1 MALIKKAEIDKLKA
15 EIKKL
20 KLENKRLKLDK
31 NWPPKGNTVTVP
43 KEMKPLFDK
52 AQKIVG
58 DYFSDLYHDPE
69 RGTIEIQD
77 QRYVLV
83 RASALS
89 YDFLNTIQKL
99 YADRGE
105 EEATSIG
112 RNFLFDI
119 AHVIGLEDAKN
130 FNKKMKLKDPI
141 SKLSAGPVH
150 FAYSGWA
157 FVDILPESKPS
168 PDENYF
174 LKYNHP
180 FSFEAD
186 SWLRAGKKSNQ
197 PVCVMNAGYSS
208 GWCEAS
214 FGISLTAVEITCKAR
229 GDKNCTFIMAP
240 PHKIELYLGKHK
252 NNANRKKAQIPSFLK
267 RKKIEEDVKN
277 SLKEKEILLKE
288 IHHRVKNNLQIISSL
303 LNLQALTFEDK
314 NSREKF
320 KESIN
325 RIKSMAI
332 IHEML
337 YRSGNLSVV
346 KIKDY
351 FESLISFITGTY
363 TVSTKITTEL
373 IVNSESEVLDIDKA
387 IPCGLIL
394 NEMISNSL
402 KYAFKDRKSGKI
414 SIRFNEFPKKEK
426 NFELIVEDDGVG
438 ISKNFDFLN
447 VESFGMQ
454 IIHSL
459 VSQLDGSIA
468 LENKFGTKFS
478 IQF

>member
-1 MALIKKAEIDKLKA
+1 MGE
-15 EIKKL
+15 
-20 KLENKRLKLDK
+20 
-31 NWPPKGNTVTVP
+31 
-43 KEMKPLFDK
+43 
-52 AQKIVG
+52 
-58 DYFSDLYHDPE
+58 YFSDLYHDPE
-69 RGTIEIQD
+69 KGTIEIRD

-89 YDFLNTIQKL
+89 YEFLNTIQNL
-99 YADRGE
+99 YADRGD
-105 EEATSIG
+105 EEAMNIG

-130 FNKKMKLKDPI
+130 FHKRMKLKDPI

-157 FVDILPESKPS
+157 YVDILPESKPS

-186 SWLRAGKKSNQ
+186 SWLRAGKKSEQ
-197 PVCVMNAGYSS
+197 PVCIMNAGYSS

-214 FGISLTAVEITCKAR
+214 FGISLTAVEITCKAK

-240 PHKIELYLGKHK
+240 PHKIESYLGKQSK
-252 NNANRKKAQIPSFLK
+252 NKSTKKAQIPSFLE
-267 RKKIEEDVKN
+267 RKKIEEEVKT
-277 SLKEKEILLKE
+277 SLKEKEVLLKE

-303 LNLQALTFEDK
+303 LNLQSLTFEDK
-314 NSREKF
+314 SSREKF

-351 FESLISFITGTY
+351 FESLINFIIGTY
-363 TVSTKITTEL
+363 TVQTKIKTEL

-402 KYAFKDRKSGKI
+402 KYAFKNRKSGKI
-414 SIRFNEFPKKEK
+414 SVRFTEFKKGK
-426 NFELIVEDDGVG
+426 DKFELIVEDDGVG
-438 ISKNFDFLN
+438 ISKDINFLN

-454 IIHSL
+454 IVHSL
-459 VSQLDGSIA
+459 VSQLDGSIT
-468 LENKFGTKFS
+468 LENKGGTNFR
-478 IQF
+478 IRF

>member
-1 MALIKKAEIDKLKA
+1 M
-15 EIKKL
+15 
-20 KLENKRLKLDK
+20 
-31 NWPPKGNTVTVP
+31 
-43 KEMKPLFDK
+43 
-52 AQKIVG
+52 
-58 DYFSDLYHDPE
+58 YHDPE
-69 RGTIEIQD
+69 KGTIEIQD

-83 RASALS
+83 RASSLS
-89 YDFLNTIQKL
+89 HEFLNTIQNL
-99 YADRGE
+99 YADRGD

-119 AHVIGLEDAKN
+119 AHVIGLEDARN
-130 FNKKMKLKDPI
+130 FHKRMKLKDPI

-157 FVDILPESKPS
+157 FVDILPESRPI
-168 PDENYF
+168 PDDNYF
-174 LKYNHP
+174 MKFHHP

-186 SWLRAGKKSNQ
+186 SWLRAGKKSDQ

-214 FGISLTAVEITCKAR
+214 FGISLTAVEISCKAR

-240 PHKIELYLGKHK
+240 PHKIESYLGKQK
-252 NNANRKKAQIPSFLK
+252 NSTSRKKAQIPSFLE

-303 LNLQALTFEDK
+303 LNLQSLTFEDK
-314 NSREKF
+314 QNREKF

-363 TVSTKITTEL
+363 TVNTKIKTEL
-373 IVNSESEVLDIDKA
+373 IIKSASEVLDIDKA

-394 NEMISNSL
+394 NEMISNSI
-402 KYAFKDRKSGKI
+402 KYAFKNRKSGKI
-414 SIRFNEFPKKEK
+414 SIRFNEFPQKEK
-426 NFELIVEDDGVG
+426 KFELIVEDDGVG
-438 ISKNFDFLN
+438 IPKNFDFLN

-454 IIHSL
+454 IVHSL
-459 VSQLDGSIA
+459 VSQLDGSIT
-468 LENKFGTKFS
+468 LENKNGTKFS

>member
-1 MALIKKAEIDKLKA
+1 MQ
-15 EIKKL
+15 
-20 KLENKRLKLDK
+20 
-31 NWPPKGNTVTVP
+31 
-43 KEMKPLFDK
+43 PLFDK

-69 RGTIEIQD
+69 KGTIEIQD

-168 PDENYF
+168 PDENFF

-240 PHKIELYLGKHK
+240 PHKIEAYLGKHK
-252 NNANRKKAQIPSFLK
+252 NNTARKKAQIPSFLE

-363 TVSTKITTEL
+363 TVSTKITTE
-373 IVNSESEVLDIDKA
+373 IMVNSESEVLDIDKA

-394 NEMISNSL
+394 NEMISNSI
-402 KYAFKDRKSGKI
+402 KYAFKDRNSGKI

-426 NFELIVEDDGVG
+426 KFKLIVEDDGVG

-468 LENKFGTKFS
+468 LDNKCGTKFS

>member
-1 MALIKKAEIDKLKA
+1 
-15 EIKKL
+15 
-20 KLENKRLKLDK
+20 
-31 NWPPKGNTVTVP
+31 VP
-43 KEMKPLFDK
+43 KEMQPLFDK

-69 RGTIEIQD
+69 KGTIEIQD

-168 PDENYF
+168 PDENFF

-214 FGISLTAVEITCKAR
+214 YGISLTAVEITCKAR

-240 PHKIELYLGKHK
+240 PQKIEAYLGKQK
-252 NNANRKKAQIPSFLK
+252 NNTARKKAQIPSFLE

-303 LNLQALTFEDK
+303 LNLQALSFEDK

-351 FESLISFITGTY
+351 FESLISFITGAY

-373 IVNSESEVLDIDKA
+373 IVNSKSEVLDIDKA

-426 NFELIVEDDGVG
+426 KFELIVEDDGVG

-454 IIHSL
+454 IINSL

-468 LENKFGTKFS
+468 LDNKGGTKFS

>member
-1 MALIKKAEIDKLKA
+1 
-15 EIKKL
+15 
-20 KLENKRLKLDK
+20 
-31 NWPPKGNTVTVP
+31 
-43 KEMKPLFDK
+43 MKPLFDK
-52 AQKIVG
+52 AQKNVG

-69 RGTIEIQD
+69 KGTIEIQD

-168 PDENYF
+168 PDENFF

-186 SWLRAGKKSNQ
+186 SWLRAGKKSDQ

-240 PHKIELYLGKHK
+240 PHKIELYLGKNK
-252 NNANRKKAQIPSFLK
+252 NNTNRKKAQIPSFLE

-373 IVNSESEVLDIDKA
+373 MVNSESDVLDIDKA

-394 NEMISNSL
+394 NEMISNSI

-414 SIRFNEFPKKEK
+414 NIRFNEFPKKEK
-426 NFELIVEDDGVG
+426 KFELIVEDNGVG

-468 LENKFGTKFS
+468 LDNKGGTKFS

>member
-1 MALIKKAEIDKLKA
+1 M
-15 EIKKL
+15 
-20 KLENKRLKLDK
+20 DK
-31 NWPPKGNTVTVP
+31 NWPPKGDTVSVP
-43 KEMKPLFDK
+43 NQIKPIFDK
-52 AQKIVG
+52 AQKTVG
-58 DYFSDLYHDPE
+58 KYFSDLYHDPE
-69 RGTIEIQD
+69 KGTIEIHD

-89 YDFLNTIQKL
+89 YDFLNTIQNL

-105 EEATSIG
+105 EEAINIG

-130 FNKKMKLKDPI
+130 FHKKMKLKDPI

-174 LKYNHP
+174 LKYHHP

-186 SWLRAGKKSNQ
+186 SWLRAGKKSDQ

-214 FGISLTAVEITCKAR
+214 FGISLTAVEISCKAR

-240 PHKIELYLGKHK
+240 PNKIESYLGKQK
-252 NNANRKKAQIPSFLK
+252 TSKSKKKTQIPSFLE

-303 LNLQALTFEDK
+303 LNLQSLTFEDRQ
-314 NSREKF
+314 NREKF

-363 TVSTKITTEL
+363 TVNTRIKTDL
-373 IVNSESEVLDIDKA
+373 IVDSKSEVLDIDKA
-387 IPCGLIL
+387 IPCGLVL

-402 KYAFKDRKSGKI
+402 KYAFKNRDNGKI
-414 SIRFNEFPKKEK
+414 NIHFQEFTAQKKK
-426 NFELIVEDDGVG
+426 YELIVEDNGVG
-438 ISKNFDFLN
+438 IPKNFDLLN

-454 IIHSL
+454 IVHSL
-459 VSQLDGSIA
+459 VSQLDGSITM
-468 LENKFGTKFS
+468 EIKNGTKF
-478 IQF
+478 IIRF

>member
-1 MALIKKAEIDKLKA
+1 
-15 EIKKL
+15 
-20 KLENKRLKLDK
+20 LENKRLKLDK
-31 NWPPKGNTVTVP
+31 NWPPKGETVSVP
-43 KEMKPLFDK
+43 RQFKPLFDK
-52 AQKIVG
+52 AQKTVG
-58 DYFSDLYHDPE
+58 EYFSNLYHDPE
-69 RGTIEIQD
+69 KGTIEIHD

-89 YDFLNTIQKL
+89 YDFLNTIQNL

-105 EEATSIG
+105 DEATNIG
-112 RNFLFDI
+112 RHFLFDI

-130 FNKKMKLKDPI
+130 FHKKMKLKDPI

-168 PDENYF
+168 PNENFF

-186 SWLRAGKKSNQ
+186 SWLKAGKKSEQ

-214 FGISLTAVEITCKAR
+214 FGMSLTAVEITCKAR

-240 PHKIELYLGKHK
+240 PHKIEFYLGKQKK
-252 NNANRKKAQIPSFLK
+252 NNLRKKAQIPSFLE
-267 RKKIEEDVKN
+267 RKKIEEEVKN

-303 LNLQALTFEDK
+303 LNLQSLTIDDK
-314 NSREKF
+314 QNREKF

-363 TVSTKITTEL
+363 SVNTEIKTEL
-373 IVNSESEVLDIDKA
+373 IVKSESEVLDIDKA

-402 KYAFKDRKSGKI
+402 KYAFKGRKSGKI
-414 SIRFNEFPKKEK
+414 SIRFREFPKKEK
-426 NFELIVEDDGVG
+426 KFELIVEDDGVG
-438 ISKNFDFLN
+438 IAKNFDFLN

-454 IIHSL
+454 IVHSL
-459 VSQLDGSIA
+459 VSQLDGSIT
-468 LENKFGTKFS
+468 LENKGGTKFS

>member
-1 MALIKKAEIDKLKA
+1 MKKNSELEKLRVENTKLKA
-15 EIKKL
+15 TIKKL
-20 KLENKRLKLDK
+20 KSEKK
-31 NWPPKGNTVTVP
+31 WPPEGKTVSVP
-43 KEMKPLFDK
+43 KPFQTIFNK
-52 AQKIVG
+52 AQETVG
-58 DYFSDLYHDPE
+58 KYFSDLSHAPE
-69 RGTIEIQD
+69 KGTIEIND

-89 YDFLNTIQKL
+89 YDFLNTIKQL

-105 EEATSIG
+105 TEAMNIG

-130 FNKKMKLKDPI
+130 FHKRMKLKDPI

-157 FVDILPESKPS
+157 YVDILPESNPV
-168 PDENYF
+168 PNEDYYI
-174 LKYNHP
+174 KYHHP

-186 SWLRAGKKSNQ
+186 SWIRAGKKSTE
-197 PVCVMNAGYSS
+197 PVCIMNSGYSS

-214 FGISLTAVEITCKAR
+214 FGIPLTAVEISCKAK

-240 PHKIELYLGKHK
+240 PHKIESYLGKK
-252 NNANRKKAQIPSFLK
+252 NKKTNNKKNVIPSFLE
-267 RKKIEEDVKN
+267 RKKIEEEIKK
-277 SLKEKEILLKE
+277 SLSEKEILLKE

-303 LNLQALTFEDK
+303 LNLQSLTFDDK
-314 NSREKF
+314 MSRDKF

-325 RIKSMAI
+325 RINSMAI

-346 KIKDY
+346 KIHDY
-351 FESLISFITGTY
+351 ISSLMNFIVGSY
-363 TVSTKITTEL
+363 TLNTKIKTILE
-373 IVNSESEVLDIDKA
+373 VKSNNDVLDIDKA

-394 NEMISNSL
+394 NEMLSNSL
-402 KYAFKDRKSGKI
+402 KYAFKGKTKGTLKITFKDFKKSNKQ
-414 SIRFNEFPKKEK
+414 
-426 NFELIVEDDGVG
+426 FELIVEDDGIG
-438 ISKNFDFLN
+438 MNKKIDFLN
-447 VESFGMQ
+447 IESFGLQ

-459 VSQLDGSIA
+459 VTQLDGSIS
-468 LENKFGTKFS
+468 LDTKKGTKFT

>member
-1 MALIKKAEIDKLKA
+1 M
-15 EIKKL
+15 
-20 KLENKRLKLDK
+20 DK

-52 AQKIVG
+52 AQKTVG
-58 DYFSDLYHDPE
+58 NYFLDLYHEPE
-69 RGTIEIQD
+69 KGTIEIQD

-105 EEATSIG
+105 EEANSIG

-130 FNKKMKLKDPI
+130 FNKKMKVKDPVA
-141 SKLSAGPVH
+141 KLSAGPVH

-168 PDENYF
+168 PDENFF

-186 SWLRAGKKSNQ
+186 SWLRVGKKSDQ

-214 FGISLTAVEITCKAR
+214 FGMSLTAVEITCKAR

-240 PHKIELYLGKHK
+240 PHKIESYLGKQK
-252 NNANRKKAQIPSFLK
+252 NNTDRKKTQIPSFLE
-267 RKKIEEDVKN
+267 RKKIEEGVKN

-303 LNLQALTFEDK
+303 LNLQSLTLEDK
-314 NSREKF
+314 QSREKF

-351 FESLISFITGTY
+351 FESLISFISGTY
-363 TVSTKITTEL
+363 TVSTKIKTEL
-373 IVNSESEVLDIDKA
+373 IIKSESEVLDIDKA

-414 SIRFNEFPKKEK
+414 GIRFNEFPKKEK
-426 NFELIVEDDGVG
+426 KYELIVEDDGVG

-454 IIHSL
+454 IVHSL
-459 VSQLDGSIA
+459 VSQLDGSIT
-468 LENKFGTKFS
+468 LENKSGTKFS

>member
-1 MALIKKAEIDKLKA
+1 M
-15 EIKKL
+15 
-20 KLENKRLKLDK
+20 DK

-240 PHKIELYLGKHK
+240 PQKIESYLGKHK
-252 NNANRKKAQIPSFLK
+252 NNTARKKAQIPSFLE

-402 KYAFKDRKSGKI
+402 KYAFKNRKSGKI

>member
-1 MALIKKAEIDKLKA
+1 MKKVTELEKLKA
-15 EIKKL
+15 ENKKLKATIKKL
-20 KLENKRLKLDK
+20 QKDK
-31 NWPPKGNTVTVP
+31 HWPPAGNTVSAP
-43 KEMKPLFDK
+43 KPFQPIFNK
-52 AQKIVG
+52 AQQTVG
-58 DYFSDLYHDPE
+58 KYFSDLSHDPE
-69 RGTIEIQD
+69 KGTIEIND

-89 YDFLNTIQKL
+89 YDFLNTIQQL
-99 YADRGE
+99 YADRGD
-105 EEATSIG
+105 EEAISIG

-130 FNKKMKLKDPI
+130 FHKRMKLKDPI

-157 FVDILPESKPS
+157 FVDILPESKPL
-168 PDENYF
+168 PDENFY
-174 LKYNHP
+174 LKYSHP

-186 SWLRAGKKSNQ
+186 SWIKAGKKSSE
-197 PVCVMNAGYSS
+197 PVCIMNSGYSS

-214 FGISLTAVEITCKAR
+214 FGIPLTAVEITCKAK

-240 PHKIELYLGKHK
+240 PHKIEAYLGKQSK
-252 NNANRKKAQIPSFLK
+252 KEKSKKAVIPSFLE
-267 RKKIEEDVKN
+267 RKKIEEEIKK
-277 SLKEKEILLKE
+277 SLSEKELLLKE

-303 LNLQALTFEDK
+303 LNLQSLTFDEKLHRD
-314 NSREKF
+314 KF

-325 RIKSMAI
+325 RINSMAI

-346 KIKDY
+346 KIEDY
-351 FESLISFITGTY
+351 ISSLMSFIVGSY
-363 TVSTKITTEL
+363 TLNTKIKTVLE
-373 IVNSESEVLDIDKA
+373 VNSNNEVLDIDKA

-394 NEMISNSL
+394 NEMLSNSL
-402 KYAFKDRKSGKI
+402 KYAFKGKSKGTLKI
-414 SIRFNEFPKKEK
+414 TFNDLKKSK
-426 NFELIVEDDGVG
+426 KQFELIVEDDGVG
-438 ISKNFDFLN
+438 MNKKIDFLN
-447 VESFGMQ
+447 TESFGLQ

-459 VSQLDGSIA
+459 VAQLDGSIS
-468 LENKFGTKFS
+468 LDTKKGTKFT

>member
-1 MALIKKAEIDKLKA
+1 MKKLSEIEKLKA
-15 EIKKL
+15 ENKSLKATIKKI
-20 KLENKRLKLDK
+20 KAEN
-31 NWPPKGNTVTVP
+31 NWPPSGNTVSVP
-43 KEMKPLFDK
+43 KPMKPLFDI
-52 AQKIVG
+52 AQKTVG
-58 DYFSDLYHDPE
+58 KYFSDLTHDPAK
-69 RGTIEIQD
+69 GTIEIND

-89 YDFLNTIQKL
+89 YDFLNTIKTL

-105 EEATSIG
+105 KEALTIG

-130 FNKKMKLKDPI
+130 FHKRMKLKDPI
-141 SKLSAGPVH
+141 AKLSAGPVH

-157 FVDILPESKPS
+157 YVDILPESKPS
-168 PDENYF
+168 PDENFF

-186 SWLRAGKKSNQ
+186 SWIRAGKKSTE
-197 PVCVMNAGYSS
+197 PVCIMNAGYSS
-208 GWCEAS
+208 GWCEQS
-214 FGISLTAVEITCKAR
+214 FGLSLTAVEITCKAK

-240 PHKIELYLGKHK
+240 PHKIESYLGKQNKKSTAKK
-252 NNANRKKAQIPSFLK
+252 NIVPTFLE
-267 RKKIEEDVKN
+267 RKKIEEEIKK
-277 SLKEKEILLKE
+277 SLDEKEILIKE

-303 LNLQALTFEDK
+303 LNLQSLTFDDK
-314 NSREKF
+314 LHRDKF

-325 RIKSMAI
+325 RINSMAI

-351 FESLISFITGTY
+351 ISSLMSFIINSY
-363 TVSTKITTEL
+363 TLNTKIKTEL
-373 IVNSESEVLDIDKA
+373 KINCNQDVLDIDQA

-394 NEMISNSL
+394 NEMLSNSL
-402 KYAFKDRKSGKI
+402 KYAFKGKSTGKI
-414 SIRFNEFPKKEK
+414 IITINGLKKEK
-426 NFELIVEDDGVG
+426 HQFELIVADDGIG
-438 ISKNFDFLN
+438 ITKKINFLN
-447 VESFGMQ
+447 AETFGMQ

-459 VSQLDGSIA
+459 VAQLDGTIKLDS
-468 LENKFGTKFS
+468 KKGTKF
-478 IQF
+478 IIKF